1 MLASAVPGTAALV
14 TADLNELPGIH
25 VTDQGF
31 DGGSD
36 LILFDVDRGH
46 RDHLRG
52 LRTIEDLFA
61 EVGRTTRSD
70 GDLPPGIARRA
81 WPPDGV
87 EKALSAWSAEVRPLS
102 RSMTYQVTARVLQKR
117 SFPPAELRKALGQVI
132 ARDKPR
138 WQLADPAQLEAWISE
153 YQPGR
158 LVAGLRLADASARRP
173 ARRPADRPGTLP
185 PAVAALL
192 VGLAGEPG
200 DVLLDP
206 CCGSGTILG
215 EALAAGWPAVQGL
228 DIDPE
233 AVAAARRSVP
243 GAGVLEGDA
252 RSIDLPGETVDAVVS
267 NLPFGPEYET
277 KGDMRIWLTGAL
289 NEMARVTRPGGRV
302 VFLVPS
308 IPNNVM
314 PRDLELRR
322 KEPLRLPGLK
332 TRLWVCDRR

>member
-14 TADLNELPGIH
+14 TADLNQLPGIH

-233 AVAAARRSVP
+233 AVAAARCNVP

-252 RSIDLPGETVDAVVS
+252 RSIDLPGETVDAIVS
-267 NLPFGPEYET
+267 NLPFGPEYEA